1 MATTSRKLR
10 ITAVKVTTVEM
21 PLDKP
26 LRTAIHEIKRVGC
39 LLVTV
44 ETDAGISGEGYG
56 FCFDPM
62 RLRAIAQFAESLA
75 QRMIGKDP
83 HHVEALWADLLKSNN
98 FYGQAGITILATNPL
113 DIACWDIIGKA
124 ADRPLYQLWGACR
137 DRVPVYASA
146 GLWMSSGLD
155 ELRAEARAFLEQ
167 GFKAMKVRL
176 GSARWQD
183 DVARVEAIRDV
194 IGDDIALMVDSNQG
208 LDVSRALRLGRAL
221 ERFQLAWYEEPLPT
235 WDHEGAATLARELDT
250 PLANGETEY
259 TRYGIRNMLKAGA
272 ADIMMPD
279 LQRMGGYTEMRKVM
293 GLLAAHDIPT
303 APHIFTEHSL
313 HIVASSSNAIYAEH
327 MPWFERLF
335 KERMRI
341 DSDGMVALPE
351 GPGVGF
357 TFDWNAIEPFMLK
370 D

>member
-1 MATTSRKLR
+1 MTNQKLR
-10 ITAVKVTTVEM
+10 ITGVELTLLQL

-26 LRTAIHEIKRVGC
+26 LRTAIHEIKQVAC
-39 LLVTV
+39 LLATV
-44 ETDAGISGEGYG
+44 HTDAGLSGEGYG
-56 FCFDPM
+56 FCFDM
-62 RLRAIAQFAESLA
+62 QRMRAIAQFAESLG
-75 QRMIGKDP
+75 QKMVGKDP
-83 HHVEALWADLLKSNN
+83 HHVEALWADFLRSNN
-98 FYGQAGITILATNPL
+98 FYGQAGITVLAMNPL

-124 ADRPLYQLWGACR
+124 AERPLYQLWGACR

-183 DVARVEAIRDV
+183 DVARVEALRDV
-194 IGDDIALMVDSNQG
+194 LGDDIALMADSNQG
-208 LDVSRALRLGRAL
+208 LDLPRALRLGRAL
-221 ERFQLAWYEEPLPT
+221 ERFELKWYEEPLPT
-235 WDHEGAATLARELDT
+235 WDHEGTAALARALDT
-250 PLANGETEY
+250 PVANGETEY
-259 TRYGIRNMLKAGA
+259 TRYGIRNMVKAGA

-293 GLLAAHDIPT
+293 GLLAAHDMPI

-313 HIVASSSNAIYAEH
+313 HIVASAPNAIYAEH

-335 KERMRI
+335 RERMRI
-341 DSDGMVALPE
+341 DSDGMVPLPE
-351 GPGVGF
+351 SPGVGF
-357 TFDWNAIEPFMLK
+357 TFDWNAIEPFK
-370 D
+370 VGR

>member
-1 MATTSRKLR
+1 M
-10 ITAVKVTTVEM
+10 
-21 PLDKP
+21 
-26 LRTAIHEIKRVGC
+26 
-39 LLVTV
+39 
-44 ETDAGISGEGYG
+44 
-56 FCFDPM
+56 
-62 RLRAIAQFAESLA
+62 
-75 QRMIGKDP
+75 
-83 HHVEALWADLLKSNN
+83 
-98 FYGQAGITILATNPL
+98 NPL

-124 ADRPLYQLWGACR
+124 AERPLYQLWGACR

-183 DVARVEAIRDV
+183 DVARVEALRDA
-194 IGDDIALMVDSNQG
+194 IGDDIALMADSNQG
-208 LDVSRALRLGRAL
+208 LDLPRALRLGRAL
-221 ERFQLAWYEEPLPT
+221 EPFELKWYEEPLPT
-235 WDHEGAATLARELDT
+235 WDHEGAAALARALDT

-293 GLLAAHDIPT
+293 GLLAAHDMPI

-313 HIVASSSNAIYAEH
+313 HIVASAPNAIYAEH

-335 KERMRI
+335 RERMRI
-341 DSDGMVALPE
+341 DSDGMVPLPE
-351 GPGVGF
+351 SPGVGF
-357 TFDWNAIEPFMLK
+357 TFDWNAIEPFK
-370 D
+370 VGR